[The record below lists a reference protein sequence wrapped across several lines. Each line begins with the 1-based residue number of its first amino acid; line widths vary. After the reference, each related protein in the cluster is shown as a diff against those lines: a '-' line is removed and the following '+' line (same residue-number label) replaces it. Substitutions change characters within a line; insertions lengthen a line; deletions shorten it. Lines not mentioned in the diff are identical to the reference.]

1 MRIHPVAF
9 GALVLVVFLGTI
21 GVAAA
26 NGAWTTTGRTAA
38 GGGRVSLDADSAPSE
53 VKGWMAIGDVAEAF
67 AVPLADVLIE
77 FGLPTDTAP
86 STPLKELESDVFSVA
101 ALRTWLAEH
110 GGDSSDGEP

>member
-9 GALVLVVFLGTI
+9 GALVLVLFFGTI

-38 GGGRVSLDADSAPSE
+38 GGGRVSLDAGSVPTE

-67 AVPLADVLIE
+67 AVPLADILVAFE
-77 FGLPTDTAP
+77 LPADTAP
-86 STPLKELESDVFSVA
+86 STPLKELESDAFSVA
-101 ALRTWLAEH
+101 GLRVWLADH
-110 GGDSSDGEP
+110 SGVSSGTEP